1 MANQGALDGSN
12 RTIGV
17 ASSSWFARSFIGAT
31 LSNNIVTEVSVSSL
45 DAAIIQDGHPLA
57 SAHELGHTY
66 GLYTGTEL
74 YQMPDACPGS
84 ASDSTVGATDW
95 VQVPQF
101 IPSTAGLE
109 NYMCSYN
116 ATPGI
121 TLPAPLAI
129 GNWTTSND
137 FAFLLSKFETAAADP
152 EVINLSGYVEQ
163 NGAGSFV
170 AAYRSTTGVPDDN
183 PTGAYTIQ
191 ILNRLGSVLSA
202 ISFTPDF
209 NMYVQGADPISS
221 GISPFLFSLPY
232 SPNAIEAQLVNSNG
246 TVLATSQISTSLLN
260 QAINALDD
268 TAFAGSPSLQRND
281 ILSGIATLDAQESAG
296 KWIGAQTTLQSILSQ
311 LSSDLLDSYNP
322 PSILVCSK
330 SSLIA
335 LGNELMQRLVL
346 NTADVNGDG
355 VVNCADLAIVK
366 ASFGKKTG
374 QPGFNPIADVN
385 ADGIVNVLDLSAVAK
400 QVPAGTVCQ

>member
-1 MANQGALDGSN
+1 MVCL
-12 RTIGV
+12 
-17 ASSSWFARSFIGAT
+17 
-31 LSNNIVTEVSVSSL
+31 
-45 DAAIIQDGHPLA
+45 H
-57 SAHELGHTY
+57 
-66 GLYTGTEL
+66 
-74 YQMPDACPGS
+74 GS
-84 ASDSTVGATDW
+84 AQCRS
-95 VQVPQF
+95 
-101 IPSTAGLE
+101 
-109 NYMCSYN
+109 
-116 ATPGI
+116 
-121 TLPAPLAI
+121 
-129 GNWTTSND
+129 
-137 FAFLLSKFETAAADP
+137 AFRYS
-152 EVINLSGYVEQ
+152 
-163 NGAGSFV
+163 
-170 AAYRSTTGVPDDN
+170 
-183 PTGAYTIQ
+183 
-191 ILNRLGSVLSA
+191 LGSGDHRWIFRDDSE
-202 ISFTPDF
+202 I
-209 NMYVQGADPISS
+209 MYVQCADPISS

-322 PSILVCSK
+322 PSILVYSK